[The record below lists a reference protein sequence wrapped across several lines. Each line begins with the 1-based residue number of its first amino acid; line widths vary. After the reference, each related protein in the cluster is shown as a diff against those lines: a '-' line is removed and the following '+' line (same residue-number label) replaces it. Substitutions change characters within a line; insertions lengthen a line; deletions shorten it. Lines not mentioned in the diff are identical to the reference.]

1 MYFWK
6 LTCTDVRFCE
16 SCSRDSEPAQVCA
29 LKPSFLENVHFQQ
42 HKKCLS
48 LPCVHLYTQ
57 RQNNRA
63 ATYVHANRDLDLYKF
78 CAHSIVAA
86 YRPQRLSY
94 CSPNLIN
101 DFPYE
106 RNQHA
111 LDEDMA
117 EAHSDHC
124 DSLLRCLMLWMPL

>member
-1 MYFWK
+1 MSGSASLVAETANPLKYAHSNPASWKMYIFNN
-6 LTCTDVRFCE
+6 
-16 SCSRDSEPAQVCA
+16 
-29 LKPSFLENVHFQQ
+29 LKKYLG
-42 HKKCLS
+42 
-48 LPCVHLYTQ
+48 LPCVYRYTH
-57 RQNNRA
+57 RQTNRA
-63 ATYVHANRDLDLYKF
+63 ATFVHANSDLDLYKF

-86 YRPQRLSY
+86 YRPQRISY